1 MLEGVIPLETFPLC
15 GVALRRT
22 YRCTEFHRVKNA
34 NLRHPFRNVL
44 RRPGP
49 TKGCR
54 ANDDNDDTDV
64 SKGHSRVCTGVL
76 KCLIFL
82 KEKKKQV
89 TILSDVRYECFVGAK
104 RLLRPT
110 VRAIIPFHC
119 RIQLFIRLAVN
130 LLSLKWKPLR
140 DKSLSTVYRQN

>member
-44 RRPGP
+44 RKTGP

-82 KEKKKQV
+82 KKKK
-89 TILSDVRYECFVGAK
+89 TGNNSK
-104 RLLRPT
+104 RCALRMLCGSEETFAPYCT
-110 VRAIIPFHC
+110 CYHTFSLQNP
-119 RIQLFIRLAVN
+119 AV
-130 LLSLKWKPLR
+130 
-140 DKSLSTVYRQN
+140 Y